1 MGNFKTAD
9 TRRRDWAIALALGG
23 AAALLYFASM
33 ADYAF
38 PGEGAHLMVLWMGLD
53 TAVVNPHPLME
64 LFARMFGGSNVLG
77 PICGAIAVM
86 CVYHFTAFFVR
97 ERITGEALAQ
107 YADRMSAVAGVV
119 ASVLF
124 MLSPATR
131 QASTHLSAFG
141 FDAALALLVATMLIP
156 YARSGK
162 TFGWVYPVLAGV
174 LAGIALADSPLFALL
189 APLYIA
195 GVWCVS
201 SKRGGK
207 PYGAAFAFLLVALAA
222 FFAYAPFVS
231 GDFTESMR
239 LAWREASSWIAVEG
253 SIIVISFS
261 ILPFLVSLYSTK
273 AAFNSESGFSM
284 WIYHVI
290 MSFLSILAVATP
302 LSPSELLRPYGFLP
316 VVPCAFVAFTAA
328 YLVSYWW
335 LLAMAKVRKNES
347 LDSAPA
353 SMAGKTLAR
362 AVLPVLLLVFGI
374 STLLELFMFDGSRGR
389 FADRTADKLIEDLG
403 DRKWFVT
410 DGLLDDHL
418 RIAAAKKGKELNL
431 VCLQRDLDER
441 YLDELSKVV
450 EEHALGGD
458 KSHEL
463 ALSLK
468 LGVLSFVQDWFAADK
483 DIAKKVAI
491 FGAPDLWYAVGIK
504 AVPEFLFFGADPEVK
519 PDWGAW
525 NEFDAVL
532 SKPKGMS
539 EWGSYRLWKVRD
551 PVEMMRLRLRRHV
564 GLVANDRA
572 VYLQDEGQDDAAFDL
587 YELVL
592 SNIDRDNVCALFNEF
607 EMARAGHARASAK
620 KVELEKTL
628 KAIAED
634 KDRRYVL
641 WKLANVYGYIRNPE
655 IFIRLGYGWARSGRP
670 GEALNQVRRA
680 IDFVP
685 SDRRSSVLN
694 MIAALYASSSDT
706 KRSRATYEQ
715 VLESDSGN
723 HDALIGLM
731 RLELLDG
738 NSEKAIEYL
747 ERATRDAKDDPRI
760 AVELAMLQM
769 MKGELEQ
776 SRATLR
782 QALDRA
788 PDDMRTWSLY
798 ASVVLQQAD
807 GAKDDAERRKFLKEV
822 EESIL
827 PEMEKRAKDKNDYY
841 VQSSRAFLLVRQ
853 GEEKRKAAR
862 DAFARAAKDRPDIQA
877 TQDFVLGLDIQLN
890 DTEDAEFHAREI
902 LRRNRK
908 APLAN
913 YVMGSLALQKG
924 NVSEAETYLRR
935 AVDTPKPVVLAQND
949 LAEVLRRTKRFE
961 EAERYARQAIRSAP
975 ELYVAW
981 ETLGSILMD
990 AGGDLNEAEQCVNK
1004 ACELSKSADGREED
1018 VRMLITLARVYIAK
1032 GDKSRANM
1040 SIRKVLGRLDK
1051 DPKLLTDF
1059 EKGEFEELRKSV
1071 K

>member
-1 MGNFKTAD
+1 MGNFKKAD
-9 TRRRDWAIALALGG
+9 TRRRDWTIALALGG

-38 PGEGAHLMVLWMGLD
+38 PGEGAHLMALWMGLD
-53 TAVVNPHPLME
+53 TAAVSPHPLME
-64 LFARMFGGSNVLG
+64 MFARMFGCSNVLG
-77 PICGAIAVM
+77 PICGTISVV

-97 ERITGEALAQ
+97 ERITGEMLAQ
-107 YADRMSAVAGVV
+107 YADPMSAFAGVV
-119 ASVLF
+119 AAVLF

-131 QASTHLSAFG
+131 EASTHLSAFG
-141 FDAALALLVATMLIP
+141 FDATLALLVPALLIP

-162 TFGWVYPVLAGV
+162 NFGWVYPVLAGA
-174 LAGIALADSPLFALL
+174 LAGVALADSPLPAFL

-207 PYGAAFAFLLVALAA
+207 PYGAAFAFLLVAIAA

-239 LAWREASSWIAVEG
+239 LSWREASSWISVEG
-253 SIIVISFS
+253 SIIVASFS

-273 AAFNSESGFSM
+273 SAYNSESGLSM

-290 MSFLSILAVATP
+290 MSFLAILAVATP
-302 LSPSELLRPYGFLP
+302 LSPSELLRPYGLLP

-328 YLVSYWW
+328 CLVAYWW

-347 LDSAPA
+347 LESAPP
-353 SMAGKTLAR
+353 SLAGRTLAC

-374 STLLELFMFDGSRGR
+374 SALLELFMFDGSRGK
-389 FADRTADKLIEDLG
+389 FADRTADKIIEDLG
-403 DRKWFVT
+403 ERKWFVT
-410 DGLLDDHL
+410 DGLIDDHL
-418 RIAAAKKGKELNL
+418 RIAAAKKGRELNL

-450 EEHALGGD
+450 EEHALCGD
-458 KSHEL
+458 KSREL

-468 LGVLSFVQDWFAADK
+468 LGVLTFVQDWFAADK
-483 DIAKKVAI
+483 DIARKVAI
-491 FGAPDLWYAVGIK
+491 FGTPDLWYAAGIK
-504 AVPEFLFFGADPEVK
+504 AVPEFLFFGADPGAK

-525 NEFDAVL
+525 KDFDAVL
-532 SKPKGMS
+532 SKPKGLS
-539 EWGSYRLWKVRD
+539 EWGSYRLWKERD

-572 VYLQDEGQDDAAFDL
+572 VYLQDEGDDDSAFDL

-607 EMARAGHARASAK
+607 EMARAGYGRASAK
-620 KVELEKTL
+620 KPEIEKAL
-628 KAIAED
+628 KAIVED

-641 WKLANVYGYIRNPE
+641 WKLANVYGYIRSPE

-685 SDRRSSVLN
+685 TERRTSILN
-694 MIAALYASSSDT
+694 MIAALYASGSDP

-723 HDALIGLM
+723 HDALLGLM

-747 ERATRDAKDDPRI
+747 ERATKDAKDDPRI
-760 AVELAMLQM
+760 AVELAMLHM
-769 MKGELEQ
+769 MKGELVE

-788 PDDMRTWSLY
+788 PEDMRAWSLY

-807 GAKDDAERRKFLKEV
+807 SAKDDAERRKFLKEV
-822 EESIL
+822 EERIL
-827 PEMEKRAKDKNDYY
+827 PDMEKRAKDKNDYY
-841 VQSSRAFLLVRQ
+841 VQSSRAFLLVRL
-853 GEEKRKAAR
+853 GEDKRKAAR
-862 DAFARAAKDRPDIQA
+862 DAFARAAKDRPDVQA
-877 TQDFVLGLDIQLN
+877 TQDIVLGLDIQL
-890 DTEDAEFHAREI
+890 DDKVDAEFHAREI

-913 YVMGSLALQKG
+913 YVMGSLALQRG
-924 NVSEAETYLRR
+924 NNEEAEMYLRR
-935 AVDTPKPVVLAQND
+935 AADAPKPVVLAQND
-949 LAEVLRRTKRFE
+949 LAEVLRRMKRFE
-961 EAERYARQAIRSAP
+961 ESERYARLAIRLSP
-975 ELYVAW
+975 DLYVAW

-990 AGGDLNEAEQCVNK
+990 AGGNLDEAEECVRR
-1004 ACELSKSADGREED
+1004 ACELSKQKDGRASD
-1018 VRMLITLARVYIAK
+1018 VRMLMSLARVQIARR
-1032 GDKSRANM
+1032 DFQRARLT
-1040 SIRKVLGRLDK
+1040 IRKVQARSKELS
-1051 DPKLLTDF
+1051 DF
-1059 EKGEFEELRKSV
+1059 EKQEFEEMRKSV
-1071 K
+1071 R